1 MNIKIISISIFI
13 TFVVTFVPESIIAQT
28 DSTKIKYDAFVQ
40 EKKAKAKDKYT
51 YSQYAI
57 ALRYKD
63 TLNLNNTQIDQ
74 MYIEIKNLKIRKNE
88 HYVAH
93 KESLDTRG
101 DESERM
107 TQLLT
112 GNQYDLLLRLK
123 NHTKAKSNAEN
134 DWKEI
139 ELRDMHDELS
149 KSETIEEL
157 YEYYI
162 VRESLYD
169 KYRHDPITQSAE
181 TRSHYINNRPIVLKA
196 LIKARKSNL
205 NDTMGG
211 NFDGGN

>member
-1 MNIKIISISIFI
+1 MTIKFIFISIFTLT
-13 TFVVTFVPESIIAQT
+13 TFFSKDAIAQT
-28 DSTKIKYDAFVQ
+28 DSTKIKYDAFVY
-40 EKKAKAKDKYT
+40 EKKSKANDKYT

-63 TLNLNNTQIDQ
+63 TLGLNSTQIDQ
-74 MYIEIKNLKIRKNE
+74 MYVEIGNLKTRKNE
-88 HYVAH
+88 HYTAH
-93 KESLDTRG
+93 KESLDTRS

-112 GNQYDLLLRLK
+112 GSQYDLLLRLK

-139 ELRDMHDELS
+139 ELRNMHNELS
-149 KSETIEEL
+149 KPETIEEL

-181 TRSHYINNRPIVLKA
+181 TRSHYIDNRPIVLKA
-196 LIKARKSNL
+196 LTKARKSNL

-211 NFDGGN
+211 NFNGGN